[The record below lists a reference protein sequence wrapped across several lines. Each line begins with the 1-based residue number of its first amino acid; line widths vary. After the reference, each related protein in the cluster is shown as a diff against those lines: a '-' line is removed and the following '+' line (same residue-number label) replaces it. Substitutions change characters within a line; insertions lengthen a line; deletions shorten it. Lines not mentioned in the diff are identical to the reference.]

1 MAVEKDITMKQF
13 NGTDFDTLY
22 PKTLGS
28 QVEDIYTEEQ
38 MLSDSTKTLLGLSST
53 ATPDDAFQKID
64 SDFCAQTDE
73 IEKVGTIKYTVLN
86 HGNGVPNNWTQ
97 CDGSVINRDTY
108 PELSKW
114 LHTPYYSSKTLDTS
128 SSYQTEVS
136 KTCYHDGVW
145 AAAGS
150 GYVWYTTTTDLSVT
164 WTQSTSSIGSNIKDF
179 KYLDRWCVLWVQGE
193 AGYTQY
199 LKLSQAAT
207 MAGPW
212 NTVTITTGTNI
223 RNNDF
228 FIESYNGKLVIVTN
242 GLLLWYMDE
251 SMEAFKTYQIP
262 TTSFTYQSPA
272 ICGIKCINGHW
283 VIGGYSNTD
292 NNSIGHAI
300 LYEVED
306 ANFLGEWTESY
317 TNYIKDH
324 PIELKDLDYGNG
336 NVVLTGRISTGYIGQ
351 ALLFY
356 RSLADGEWS
365 NYLFSDSRAWDYNG
379 VGSQFFNDSWNVILK
394 IDDKWGVATSSSPA
408 GPWTYNV
415 YWSVPDDASLE
426 VNSLT
431 GYNNTWIAGAYY
443 SQHATV
449 YICEDLARLPT
460 IEPEGYNAWIKV
472 KKDSEVE

>member
-28 QVEDIYTEEQ
+28 QVEDTYTEEQ
-38 MLSDSTKTLLGLSST
+38 VLSDSTKTLLGLSST
-53 ATPDDAFQKID
+53 ATPDDAFQKVN
-64 SDFCAQTDE
+64 SDFGVLTDE

-86 HGNGVPNNWTQ
+86 HSNGVPNNWTQ
-97 CDGSVINRDTY
+97 CDGSIINRDTY

-114 LHTPYYSSKTLDTS
+114 LHTPYYTSKTLDTS
-128 SSYQTEVS
+128 SYQTSVS

-150 GYVWYTTTTDLSVT
+150 GYVWYTTTTDPSLT
-164 WTQSTSSIGSNIKDF
+164 WSQAVSNIGSNIKDF
-179 KYLDRWCVLWVQGE
+179 KYLDGWYVLWVQGE

-199 LKLSQAAT
+199 LKLTQAAT

-212 NTVTITTGTNI
+212 TTITITTGANL
-223 RNNDF
+223 RNNSF
-228 FIESYNGKLVIVTN
+228 FIESYNGRIAIVMS

-251 SMEAFKTYQIP
+251 TMEAFKTYQIP
-262 TTSFTYQSPA
+262 TESFVHTSASL
-272 ICGIKCINGHW
+272 CGFKCINGHW
-283 VIGGYSNTD
+283 VIGGYSD
-292 NNSIGHAI
+292 KDAI

-306 ANFLGEWTESY
+306 ANFLGNWTESY
-317 TNYIKDH
+317 IAYGQSIY
-324 PIELKDLDYGNG
+324 LKDLDCGNG
-336 NVVLTGRISTGYIGQ
+336 NIVLTGCIPTGSTGK

-356 RSLADGEWS
+356 RPLSGSEWN
-365 NYLFSDSRAWDYNG
+365 NYLFDDSQNWDYNG
-379 VGSQFFNDSWNVILK
+379 AGGKFFNDTWNVVVK
-394 IDDKWGVATSSSPA
+394 TNSKWGVATSSSPA
-408 GPWTYNV
+408 GPWNYNA
-415 YWSVPDDASLE
+415 YWSTSSGDGLE

-431 GYNNTWIAGAYY
+431 GYGDTWIAGAYY

-449 YICEDLARLPT
+449 YVSKDLARLPT